1 MQPSTAPMT
10 ADEIQTRLDEM
21 LDAVLSSG
29 RNTARPAEQLAVC
42 SSAQQTFVL
51 HWLDVIVRTNSE
63 LGFQFVVNVPRA
75 FAVMDLDHVEKWVIN
90 AMDVYDQQG
99 LYPGSQALAAV
110 DAFVEIQGQNE
121 CAARLDDTTTSILNH
136 YLCGLSAR
144 PLRVKTGETA
154 YTDTETVYLPAF
166 INQFEDPEE
175 NAILYRLTATQLWAQ
190 IHFGTF
196 RRESAKAPTLSQ
208 ILDHYEDPKRARE
221 LFQLLEQV
229 RLEGCVRRAFPGLAR
244 QMDRLNKASSAA
256 IEKTHTLAAPLL
268 KPNATVQDTL
278 ALLEGLYED
287 NPGLPPSP
295 PWAGEIDI
303 TRAEKISAARVER
316 ETQQLAQAIS
326 ALLASAADAAEPADE
341 ITLQKVAQPDE
352 KAGEAESFVISV
364 GGQTLETPEALNELL
379 SSMQLDFEELSIPGP
394 NASSGSQTYDP
405 QAQPETPDPAENNQ
419 QAPDESVF
427 LYDEWDF
434 RRRHYRKD
442 WCILR
447 ERDMPAGEAAF
458 YSQTIEKYRGSVYT
472 LRRGFEALRA
482 RVQRVR
488 HQQIGDEIDLDALVR
503 ARIDSLNGEEMSERI
518 LSRLERRE
526 RDIAVVFMVDVSGST
541 KGWINDAERECLV
554 LLCEALQILG
564 DRYAIYGFSGMTRK
578 RCELYRIKHID
589 EPYSDEVRSRI
600 AGIEPRDYTRMG
612 VTIRHLTQVLNNVS
626 ARTRL
631 LITLSDGKPDDYDGY
646 RGEYGIEDTRQALA
660 EAKHAGIHPFCI
672 TIDQQAREYLPHMY
686 GAVNYTL
693 IDDVRQLPIRVSSV
707 YRQLTV

>member
-208 ILDHYEDPKRARE
+208 ILDHYEDPKRAHE

-244 QMDRLNKASSAA
+244 
-256 IEKTHTLAAPLL
+256 
-268 KPNATVQDTL
+268 
-278 ALLEGLYED
+278 
-287 NPGLPPSP
+287 
-295 PWAGEIDI
+295 
-303 TRAEKISAARVER
+303 
-316 ETQQLAQAIS
+316 
-326 ALLASAADAAEPADE
+326 
-341 ITLQKVAQPDE
+341 
-352 KAGEAESFVISV
+352 
-364 GGQTLETPEALNELL
+364 
-379 SSMQLDFEELSIPGP
+379 
-394 NASSGSQTYDP
+394 
-405 QAQPETPDPAENNQ
+405 
-419 QAPDESVF
+419 
-427 LYDEWDF
+427 
-434 RRRHYRKD
+434 
-442 WCILR
+442 
-447 ERDMPAGEAAF
+447 
-458 YSQTIEKYRGSVYT
+458 
-472 LRRGFEALRA
+472 
-482 RVQRVR
+482 
-488 HQQIGDEIDLDALVR
+488 
-503 ARIDSLNGEEMSERI
+503 
-518 LSRLERRE
+518 
-526 RDIAVVFMVDVSGST
+526 
-541 KGWINDAERECLV
+541 
-554 LLCEALQILG
+554 
-564 DRYAIYGFSGMTRK
+564 
-578 RCELYRIKHID
+578 
-589 EPYSDEVRSRI
+589 
-600 AGIEPRDYTRMG
+600 
-612 VTIRHLTQVLNNVS
+612 
-626 ARTRL
+626 
-631 LITLSDGKPDDYDGY
+631 
-646 RGEYGIEDTRQALA
+646 
-660 EAKHAGIHPFCI
+660 
-672 TIDQQAREYLPHMY
+672 
-686 GAVNYTL
+686 
-693 IDDVRQLPIRVSSV
+693 
-707 YRQLTV
+707 

>member
-1 MQPSTAPMT
+1 MHPIEGLLA
-10 ADEIQTRLDEM
+10 AVEIQTRLDEM

-29 RNTARPAEQLAVC
+29 RNTARAAEQLALC
-42 SSAQQTFVL
+42 SAAQQAFVL
-51 HWLDVIVRTNSE
+51 HWLEVIIRTNSE
-63 LGFQFVVNVPRA
+63 LGFQFIVNAPRA
-75 FAVMDLDHVEKWVIN
+75 FAVMDLEHVENWVIH

-110 DAFVEIQGQNE
+110 DTFVEIQGQSRY
-121 CAARLDDTTTSILNH
+121 AVRLDDTKVSILSH
-136 YLCGLSAR
+136 YLRGLSAR
-144 PLRVKTGETA
+144 PLRVKTADTA
-154 YTDTETVYLPAF
+154 CTDTETVYLPAF
-166 INQFEDPEE
+166 INEFQSPEK
-175 NAILYRLTATQLWAQ
+175 NAALYRLTATQLWAQ

-196 RRESAKAPTLSQ
+196 RRQSPQAPKLSQ
-208 ILDHYEDPKRARE
+208 LLDRYPDPIRARE
-221 LFQLLEQV
+221 LFQHLEQI
-229 RLEGCVRRAFPGLAR
+229 RLDACVRRAFPGLAR
-244 QMDRLNKASSAA
+244 QMDQLQGMPSDDAVQKCAF
-256 IEKTHTLAAPLL
+256 AAPLL
-268 KPNATVQDTL
+268 KPDAKVQDTL
-278 ALLEGLYED
+278 ALLEELYGD
-287 NPGLPPSP
+287 APPLPPPP

-303 TRAEKISAARVER
+303 AGAEKISAARVER
-316 ETQQLAQAIS
+316 ETRQLAKAL
-326 ALLASAADAAEPADE
+326 AELLAATPSRAGQADE
-341 ITLQKVAQPDE
+341 VTLQKDRKV
-352 KAGEAESFVISV
+352 GERPGETEAFVIGV
-364 GGQTLETPEALNELL
+364 GNQTLQAPEEINQLL
-379 SSMQLDFEELSIPGP
+379 RSIHLDFEELSVPGLS
-394 NASSGSQTYDP
+394 AASGSQAYDP
-405 QAQPETPDPAENNQ
+405 SARPDTSDAAENAE
-419 QAPDESVF
+419 QATDETVF

-447 ERDMPAGEAAF
+447 ERDMPAGQAAF
-458 YSQTIEKYRGSVYT
+458 YTQTIEKYRGSIYT

-482 RVQRVR
+482 RIQRVK
-488 HQQIGDEIDLDALVR
+488 HQQTGDEIDLDALVR
-503 ARIDSLNGEEMSERI
+503 ARIDALKGEEMSERI
-518 LSRLERRE
+518 LSRLERRQ

-578 RCELYRIKHID
+578 RCELYRIKHIN
-589 EPYSDEVRSRI
+589 ESYSDEVRARI

-612 VTIRHLTQVLNNVS
+612 VTIRHLTRLLNDVS

-660 EAKHAGIHPFCI
+660 EAKRSGIHPFCI

-693 IDDVRQLPIRVSSV
+693 IDDVRQLPIRVSSI